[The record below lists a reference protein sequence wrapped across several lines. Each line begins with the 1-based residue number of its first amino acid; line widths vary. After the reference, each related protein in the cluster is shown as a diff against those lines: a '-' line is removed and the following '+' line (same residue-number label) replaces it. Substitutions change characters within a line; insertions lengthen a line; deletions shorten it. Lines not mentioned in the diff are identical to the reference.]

1 MLETPALFCT
11 KVFFNDL
18 NSANLVKANVQDK
31 ILRMKKCFHLFL
43 QLFEMASVDSL
54 LSIPEKKYINIVT
67 LILQPTLWCKVC
79 VVKRFYF
86 IRIEIIRSCQEW
98 SSKAASIAVAA
109 RRTVRVA
116 EIWKI
121 IGWRVAG
128 SQVMTSSKCRTIRV
142 TAVCGA
148 FVIAVPPCLIELYR
162 RPSRPVYQREQKGLW
177 IVLIANATRL

>member
-1 MLETPALFCT
+1 MFRTRSYVW
-11 KVFFNDL
+11 KSVFIYSSN
-18 NSANLVKANVQDK
+18 
-31 ILRMKKCFHLFL
+31 FL
-43 QLFEMASVDSL
+43 KWPQL
-54 LSIPEKKYINIVT
+54 IPYFRFLKKYINLVT

-142 TAVCGA
+142 TAVCGIA
-148 FVIAVPPCLIELYR
+148 FVITVQSCLIELYR
-162 RPSRPVYQREQKGLW
+162 CPSWPVYQREQKGLW
-177 IVLIANATRL
+177 IVLIANATRP

>member
-1 MLETPALFCT
+1 MFRTRSYVW
-11 KVFFNDL
+11 KSVFIYSSN
-18 NSANLVKANVQDK
+18 
-31 ILRMKKCFHLFL
+31 FL
-43 QLFEMASVDSL
+43 KWPQL
-54 LSIPEKKYINIVT
+54 IPYFRFLKKYINLVT

-98 SSKAASIAVAA
+98 LSKAASIAVAA

-142 TAVCGA
+142 TAVCGIA
-148 FVIAVPPCLIELYR
+148 FVITVQSCLIELYR
-162 RPSRPVYQREQKGLW
+162 CPSWPVYQREQKGLW

>member
-1 MLETPALFCT
+1 MSWKQMFRTRSTYE
-11 KVFFNDL
+11 KVFWFIPPTFWNGLSWFLTFD
-18 NSANLVKANVQDK
+18 SWKK
-31 ILRMKKCFHLFL
+31 IT
-43 QLFEMASVDSL
+43 
-54 LSIPEKKYINIVT
+54 NIVT

-142 TAVCGA
+142 TAVCGIA
-148 FVIAVPPCLIELYR
+148 FVITVQSCLIELYR
-162 RPSRPVYQREQKGLW
+162 CPSWPVYQREQKGLS
-177 IVLIANATRL
+177 IVLIANATRI

>member
-1 MLETPALFCT
+1 M
-11 KVFFNDL
+11 
-18 NSANLVKANVQDK
+18 KANVPDK
-31 ILRMKKCFHLFL
+31 IYVGKSVLIYSSNFLKWPQFISYFRFLKK
-43 QLFEMASVDSL
+43 
-54 LSIPEKKYINIVT
+54 ITNIVT

-86 IRIEIIRSCQEW
+86 IRTENRRSCQEW
-98 SSKAASIAVAA
+98 SSKAASITVAA

-142 TAVCGA
+142 TAVCGIA
-148 FVIAVPPCLIELYR
+148 FVITVPSCLIELYR
-162 RPSRPVYQREQKGLW
+162 CPSWPVYQREQKGLC
-177 IVLIANATRL
+177 IVLIEATRT